1 MVTLPPLE
9 YPRTLK
15 NHHHSF
21 KRELYDLL
29 SSMRF
34 AVTLLTV
41 LGIASIIGTVLKQNE
56 PYPNY
61 IVQFGQ
67 FWFSVFERIGLYDV
81 YHSTW
86 FIIILAFL
94 VLSTSLCIYRNTP
107 LMLREIRAWREH
119 VTESSLRL
127 FNHKAEY
134 AMVQPLDESLQRLR
148 RFLAANSFRFKEV
161 QNSDGLLIVAKAGS
175 YQRLGY
181 ILTHAAI
188 VIICVG
194 GLIDGNLP
202 LKAQELLGWK
212 KVETRDIAET
222 QVPPQSR
229 LPVTNLS
236 FRGNMTLP
244 EGSRGDVVFL
254 RVRDGYMVQ
263 ELPFSIALKKF
274 RVEHYATG
282 MPKSFESDVA
292 IIDPEHNT
300 PIDATISVNHPLIYK
315 GIAIY
320 QSDFQDGG
328 SGLHF
333 DGWAFDH
340 SAKPFKVDGK
350 VSTAVSLTTPNGEL
364 SIELDDFRL
373 FNVLNLSGDG
383 KGASQNVGPSATFKV
398 RDAQGQ
404 AHEYLNYM
412 QPMTLD
418 GRSYFVSGMRSMQS
432 ESYRYLRIPADE
444 DGSINSHMRW
454 RALMT
459 DTTNAPTIASKMAA
473 KALKDATDA
482 NLRSKFEDSVVKLLE
497 IFAKGGFDELARFI
511 EQSVPEKDR
520 EQAAQTY
527 IKILENAGFEA
538 YAMSREA
545 AGKPTPAPDDASINF
560 VRDSL
565 NSASD
570 AFFYGTP
577 FYLQLSS
584 FEHRQASG
592 FQLTRSPGKNLVYG
606 GSVLLVLGIFAM
618 FYVRERRVWLLVKSD
633 SRHVLFAMSGT
644 RKSRDFDAEFDR
656 FKGRL
661 QQLMEN

>member
-1 MVTLPPLE
+1 
-9 YPRTLK
+9 
-15 NHHHSF
+15 
-21 KRELYDLL
+21 
-29 SSMRF
+29 MRF

-61 IVQFGQ
+61 IIQFGQ
-67 FWFSVFERIGLYDV
+67 FWFTAFEWIGLYDV
-81 YHSTW
+81 YHSVW
-86 FIIILAFL
+86 FIVILTFL

-127 FNHKAEY
+127 FGHQAEY
-134 AMVQPLDESLQRLR
+134 ALSQPADETLRRLR
-148 RFLAANSFRFKEV
+148 GFLTANGFRFREV
-161 QNSDGLLIVAKAGS
+161 QNRDGLLIAAKAGA

-202 LKAQELLGWK
+202 LKMQELLGWK
-212 KVETRDIAET
+212 KVETRDIAQNE
-222 QVPPQSR
+222 VPAQSR
-229 LPVTNLS
+229 LSAANLS
-236 FRGNMTLP
+236 FRGNMTIP
-244 EGSRGDVVFL
+244 EGARGDVVFL
-254 RVRDGYMVQ
+254 RIRDGYLVQ
-263 ELPFSIALKKF
+263 ELPFAIALKKF

-292 IIDPEHNT
+292 ILDPERKA
-300 PIDATISVNHPLIYK
+300 PIDATISVNHPFIYK
-315 GIAIY
+315 GVAIY

-328 SGLHF
+328 SSLTF
-333 DGWAFDH
+333 DGWTFGH
-340 SAKPFKVDGK
+340 SDKPLKIEGK
-350 VSTAVSLTTPNGEL
+350 VGTATKWATVNGEL

-373 FNVLNLSGDG
+373 FNVLNLSSDG
-383 KGASQNVGPSATFKV
+383 KGKSHNVGPSVTFKV

-412 QPMTLD
+412 QPMQLD
-418 GRSYFVSGMRSMQS
+418 GRSYIVSGMRAAQN
-432 ESYRYLRIPADE
+432 ENYRYLRIPAD
-444 DGSINSHMRW
+444 DQGTILGYMRW

-459 DTTNAPTIASKMAA
+459 DETQAAAIATKLSA
-473 KALKDATDA
+473 KTMQGLADAT
-482 NLRSKFEDSVVKLLE
+482 LRQKFEASVAKLLG
-497 IFAKGGFDELARFI
+497 IFARGGFEALANFI
-511 EQSVPEKDR
+511 EQSVPEKER

-527 IKILENAGFEA
+527 IKILENAAFEA
-538 YAMSREA
+538 YVMSRTA
-545 AGKPTPAPDDASINF
+545 AGQPAPVADEAGINF

-570 AFFYGTP
+570 VFFYGAP
-577 FYLQLSS
+577 FYLQLTA
-584 FEHRQASG
+584 FEQRQASG

-618 FYVRERRVWLLVKSD
+618 FYVRERRVWLLVKPD
-633 SRHVLFAMSGT
+633 TKRVLFAMSGT
-644 RKSRDFDAEFDR
+644 RKSRDFDAEFAR